1 MHVYVVCKSGPEW
14 CIPVEAHDR
23 EKVANERC
31 KVLDSRLNRRDVIN
45 SLSAHTVYKV
55 PLYPAGCK

>member
-14 CIPVEAHDR
+14 CIPVEA
-23 EKVANERC
+23 
-31 KVLDSRLNRRDVIN
+31 SRLNRRDITD